1 MYKIGK
7 LNTSVGLSTFCNAKC
22 PQCHRTNPRGLDKAP
37 WLPLVNWDFAG
48 FKKAFPPEKMKLFNE
63 IQLCGTWGDP
73 VMNKDIAEICKYI
86 ASYDVDIKLN
96 TNGSIRDE
104 EWWFELGVA
113 CGSALQVCFTV
124 DGHTQESHELYR
136 RNTSLQKI
144 LDNMESLSYTLAGI
158 KVLTIRF
165 KHNEPY
171 LKDIQNLVKARG
183 AQGWTGIVSNRFNMK
198 GMDEVWQGYIPK
210 FDYIYKGK
218 LYTLEEV
225 PDLSEP
231 YLKVWFGPGRA
242 TNWNDRNQKKYG
254 VETIGHKYEIHC
266 LEQQLDTNEN
276 AAKEVTHGM
285 GWQQE
290 I

>member
-1 MYKIGK
+1 MYKIGN
-7 LNTSVGLSTFCNAKC
+7 LRTSVGLSTFCNAKC
-22 PQCHRTNPRGLDKAP
+22 PQCHRTNPRGLDKMP

-48 FKKAFPPEKMKLFNE
+48 FKKAFPPEKMKLFAE
-63 IQLCGTWGDP
+63 IQICGTWGDP

-86 ASYDVDIKLN
+86 ASYDSILIGLN

-104 EWWFELGVA
+104 EWWFELGAA
-113 CGSALQVCFTV
+113 CGSALEVCFTI

-144 LDNMESLSYTLAGI
+144 LNNMASLSYTLARI
-158 KVLTIRF
+158 KVMTIRF

-171 LKDIQNLVKARG
+171 LKDIQELVKAHG
-183 AQGWTGIVSNRFNMK
+183 AQGWTGVVSNRFNMR
-198 GMDEVWQGYIPK
+198 GMDEVWSGYQPK

-231 YLKVWFGPGRA
+231 YLKVWFGPGGA
-242 TNWNDRNQKKYG
+242 TKWNDRNQKKYG
-254 VETIGHKYEIHC
+254 VDAVEYRLK
-266 LEQQLDTNEN
+266 QRLDTNKN
-276 AAKEVTHGM
+276 AAVDEWGEVTYGM

-290 I
+290 